1 MSSPARRQ
9 RHCHTDI
16 QLAGALREPLHP
28 RQARAEPSSRH
39 PPDPS
44 LRSLVPVSPVVSCPS
59 LLGPAGPRL
68 ETAAHSL
75 CLVVWPLCYQTVW
88 DFAGS
93 GRGEEPSLVWP
104 QSVAGVGRE
113 AGSRSLVVLFSGS
126 SVTGGDVC
134 PARWLHWA
142 SCRSVGLGPLV
153 TTSLRS
159 GLSLPSWSRD
169 WESGKPSSTPDRRQ
183 GEGAVLALPPP
194 SPERQGPGHTPPSSA
209 AEAPL
214 SFRSLEIPAS
224 VGKWQVRR
232 LTGFPEP
239 CPRDLPVA
247 VDITLAQGLG
257 RTVFLRSLGSFCLF
271 LSLFLKW
278 SLLSTKKA

>member
-1 MSSPARRQ
+1 MSSPARRR

-68 ETAAHSL
+68 ETAARSL

-194 SPERQGPGHTPPSSA
+194 IPREAGPRPHPTLFSSRGSSQFQ
-209 AEAPL
+209 E
-214 SFRSLEIPAS
+214 
-224 VGKWQVRR
+224 
-232 LTGFPEP
+232 
-239 CPRDLPVA
+239 PRDPRLCGQLASEKVDRLP
-247 VDITLAQGLG
+247 
-257 RTVFLRSLGSFCLF
+257 
-271 LSLFLKW
+271 
-278 SLLSTKKA
+278 